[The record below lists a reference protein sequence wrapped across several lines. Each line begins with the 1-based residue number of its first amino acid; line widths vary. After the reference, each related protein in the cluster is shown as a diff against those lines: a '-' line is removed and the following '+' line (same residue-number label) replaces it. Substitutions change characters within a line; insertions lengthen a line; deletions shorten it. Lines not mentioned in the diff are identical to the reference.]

1 MVVVIPVLG
10 IGTENVLQGWDRP
23 VEMLSIDGGEV
34 LQDGEQFS
42 DDDIAGWRSP
52 QHGTAPQVAVNV
64 LVIVTKRISHQPNAS
79 NNNLGPTQVCVS
91 GIRRQPSVGKCSRDR
106 GSTSQCILVITTYK
120 LW

>member
-1 MVVVIPVLG
+1 MC
-10 IGTENVLQGWDRP
+10 LQGWDRP

-64 LVIVTKRISHQPNAS
+64 LVIVT
-79 NNNLGPTQVCVS
+79 
-91 GIRRQPSVGKCSRDR
+91 
-106 GSTSQCILVITTYK
+106 
-120 LW
+120 